1 MEEFYALVSDELLNK
16 LKQIKVFIKKHSST
30 IGLLTEEILRTFLKN
45 YLPKRVTVE
54 QGFVRSKTGRL
65 SKQCDIIIY
74 DSHNYAPFYR
84 INDVVVV
91 PVDSVIAII
100 EVKTTLNKSIFRD
113 TLIYFHDIKEITT
126 AKAYL
131 FIYKA
136 PSIQSLNKLFLSY
149 EHPDLRH
156 EFDHDT
162 FQYLPD
168 EITAINNSY
177 HLKKAYVDS
186 GRDMA
191 GYDSFVFENQEGTE
205 IGALQNF
212 FLSIY
217 EEIEL
222 YNKGQNPG
230 NRNTYHSKTNIKNYF
245 AFGLFDL

>member
-1 MEEFYALVSDELLNK
+1 MEEYYELISHELLNK
-16 LKQIKVFIKKHSST
+16 LEQVKVFIKKHGPT

-45 YLPKRVTVE
+45 YLPKCVTVE
-54 QGFVRSKTGRL
+54 QGFIYSETGRL

-74 DSHNYAPFYR
+74 DSHNFAPFYR

-91 PVDSVIAII
+91 PSESVIAIV
-100 EVKTTLNKSIFRD
+100 EVKTTLNKAIFKD
-113 TLIYFHDIKEITT
+113 TITYFRDIKEITT
-126 AKAYL
+126 ANTYL

-136 PSIQSLNKLFLSY
+136 PNLQSLSRLFLSY
-149 EHPDLRH
+149 KHSESRT

-162 FQYLPD
+162 FQFLPD
-168 EITAINNSY
+168 EITAIDNSY
-177 HLKKAYVDS
+177 HLKKAYVDC

-212 FLSIY
+212 YLSIY
-217 EEIEL
+217 EEIER
-222 YNKGQNPG
+222 YSKNPSKRG
-230 NRNTYHSKTNIKNYF
+230 IYHPKTNLKNYF